1 MVYNWWKSGNPDM
14 IIRMADDKDV
24 NYLFKKGHNR
34 IPIGP
39 TERAVFI
46 KNGKMLGLI
55 DQDTI
60 KIADEWTE
68 DRVETIYWKKDDD
81 EGRFKRFMRKI
92 AGVEKEPEYER
103 WDYHGTIRKRVVD
116 GHINILLVDSTTIDL
131 DFPLTSSDEVYSADA
146 REKLTGKLIM
156 RFEFDSLN
164 TPKQMNLLSKSKAMT
179 VKGLENRLRD
189 EMISEVVKP
198 VLSQYNSDEIY
209 GNREVREFAEMAVMN
224 ELEKTFY
231 TWGVKLQK
239 VIFNLDTPERV
250 KADHELEKKKAEID
264 QEMAEKEL
272 EWKKAQAERLHRKEI
287 EDQQWQYEIEKKD
300 REREYRSKVEQEKM
314 EWEEKIREKTR
325 VENRKVEEEKMELD
339 KKKHELKLDKEK
351 GEIDLKVYQVKELNF
366 MRKERELTRQESRQ
380 KEAERQMW
388 QDWEWH
394 KQDMDEKEQELR
406 RKMAERQQ
414 AHSQEMEKMHNEHL
428 REIEKGKIEGGIKR
442 DGIEA
447 SNEQIRQLQREIHEL
462 EMKITDAPTE
472 KLEFLQRIYES
483 KTEQLRMAQQGATDR
498 QLGTVGGETAAGY
511 MAAKKERASLERHL
525 EATREEREH
534 QTAEKSRIMDTVDKT
549 VESMQRVQE
558 AQAGG
563 LSGGKA
569 VVDERSSKEKMMEEF
584 KELKEMKEEGL
595 LTEEE
600 FEERRKKLLENY
612 GV

>member
-46 KNGKMLGLI
+46 KDGKMLGLI

-68 DRVETIYWKKDDD
+68 DRTETIYWKKDDD
-81 EGRFKRFMRKI
+81 EGKFKRFMRKM

-116 GHINILLVDSTTIDL
+116 GHINILLVDATTIDL
-131 DFPLTSSDEVYSADA
+131 AFPLTSSDEVYSADH

-164 TPKQMNLLSKSKAMT
+164 TPKQMNLLSMSKAMT

-224 ELEKTFY
+224 ELDKTFN

-250 KADHELEKKKAEID
+250 KADHELAKKKADID
-264 QEMAEKEL
+264 QEMAKKEL
-272 EWKKAQAERLHRKEI
+272 EWKKAQIERLHRKET
-287 EDQQWQYEIEKKD
+287 EDQQWQNETEKKD
-300 REREYRSKVEQEKM
+300 REREYRAKVEQEKI

-339 KKKHELKLDKEK
+339 KKKHDLELDKEK
-351 GEIDLKVYQVKELNF
+351 GEIDLKVYQVKELNLI
-366 MRKERELTRQESRQ
+366 RKERELTRQESRQ
-380 KEAERQMW
+380 KDVERQMW

-406 RKMAERQQ
+406 RKMTERQR
-414 AHSQEMEKMHNEHL
+414 AHTQEMEKMHEERL
-428 REIEKGKIEGGIKR
+428 REIEKTTLVQEHVERMKDRESDERLRSLDRLKDMDAGQI
-442 DGIEA
+442 DA
-447 SNEQIRQLQREIHEL
+447 SATL
-462 EMKITDAPTE
+462 
-472 KLEFLQRIYES
+472 FLQD
-483 KTEQLRMAQQGATDR
+483 K
-498 QLGTVGGETAAGY
+498 AGDSEEV
-511 MAAKKERASLERHL
+511 AKAFQEKFSLERHK
-525 EATREEREH
+525 EAAREERER
-534 QTAEKSRIMDTVDKT
+534 QEREKTRIMDTVDRA
-549 VESMQRVQE
+549 VGSMQQVQDV
-558 AQAGG
+558 QAGG
-563 LSGGKA
+563 LSGGKTA
-569 VVDERSSKEKMMEEF
+569 VVDERSPKERMMEEF
-584 KELKEMKEEGL
+584 KELKELKDMGM

-600 FEERRKKLLENY
+600 FEERRKGLLGKY